1 MSELVVN
8 VSLWGKPIGALSWDT
23 SRGVAYFE
31 YEPNFVRN
39 PLPVSPIKMPVA
51 KGVFSFAENR
61 NNCFRGL
68 PGLIADSLP
77 DRFGDQIIS
86 EWFQTMGR
94 PLETVTPLERL
105 CYVGKR
111 SMGALEFEPSL
122 STLGLDESTEIF
134 VDDLVKLA
142 ESVFRDREKFRE
154 KLVQQ
159 DKTLYDILRV
169 GTSAGGAKPKAIIA
183 YNESTGEVRSGQVP
197 APKGFEYWLLK
208 FDGVSYRE
216 HDSITEIPRGI
227 GNVEYAYYKMA
238 LRAGIRMSESRILED
253 SSGCHFMT
261 KRFDRKCDGSKLHMQ
276 TLAALAH
283 LDRDTRHSYEDAFA
297 VMRKLGLDAKAD
309 EDIFRC
315 MVFNVLAKNNDDHTK
330 NISFLMDESG
340 IWKLAPAYDLCY
352 ANNPR
357 SRWISRHQMS
367 VNMKQENITRDD
379 LKAVAERVGIRKY
392 AGIIDQ
398 VENAVAC
405 WNEIA
410 KDCGVRENHR
420 EEISRELLTPNR
432 IR

>member
-1 MSELVVN
+1 MRELVVN
-8 VSLWGKPIGALSWDT
+8 VHLWGKPVGALSWDD

-31 YEPNFVRN
+31 YEPTFIRN
-39 PLPVSPIKMPVA
+39 PLPVSPLKMPVA
-51 KGVFSFAENR
+51 NGVFSFTENM

-77 DRFGDQIIS
+77 DKFGDQIIS
-86 EWFQTMGR
+86 EWFQSLGR

-111 SMGALEFEPSL
+111 SMGAMEFEPSL
-122 STLGLDESTEIF
+122 TTPGLNESTEIL

-142 ESVFRDREKFRE
+142 KSIFRDRKKFRE
-154 KLVQQ
+154 KLAQK

-197 APKGFEYWLLK
+197 APKGFGYWLLK
-208 FDGVSYRE
+208 FDGVSYSE

-238 LRAGIRMSESRILED
+238 LRAGIRMAESRIMED

-261 KRFDRKCDGSKLHMQ
+261 KRFDRTENGSKLHMQ
-276 TLAALAH
+276 TLAALTH

-297 VMRKLGLDAKAD
+297 AMRKLGLDAKAD
-309 EDIFRC
+309 EELFRC
-315 MVFNVLAKNNDDHTK
+315 MAFNVFAKNNDDHTK
-330 NISFLMDESG
+330 NISFLMDEQG
-340 IWKLAPAYDLCY
+340 IWKLSPAYDLCY

-357 SRWISRHQMS
+357 SHWINRHQMS

-379 LKAVAERVGIRKY
+379 LKAVAERIGIRKY
-392 AGIIDQ
+392 SRILDQ
-398 VENAVAC
+398 VENAVAS
-405 WNEIA
+405 WDEIA
-410 KDCGVRENHR
+410 KDCGVRKNHR
-420 EEISRELLTPNR
+420 EEISRELKKR
-432 IR
+432 E